1 MNSYEAL
8 YRKYRSQTFADLVGQ
23 EAISRALQG
32 ALVNGRV
39 SHAYLFSGSRGTGK
53 TTSARLLA
61 KALNCSR
68 RPPGSAEPCN
78 GCESCLSVSAGS
90 ALDLIEIDAASNR
103 GIDEIRDLREKVRL
117 APALGGY
124 KVYIIDEAHM
134 LTTEAFNALLKTL
147 EEPPDHVVFV
157 LCTTEAEKVPLTVRG
172 RCAQFRFGRHTEP
185 AMVGH
190 LAGIARREGLDV
202 DPLALALIARMAEG
216 SMRDAIGY
224 LDQVAPLAAGR
235 ITVAIARELLGVAD
249 PAAVAALFDAVLE
262 GRAGDA
268 MTGLNALYEGGV
280 ELRPL
285 VRGLMESCRDLL
297 VASIERR
304 DTSARARLSGAL
316 DALLRLDGEV
326 RRHAEPRFLVEATL
340 VRLAVEVAGS
350 TQAAAAVPAAP
361 APIKVVEPTDATS
374 PGHSAGSRPAP
385 VAPAAGAFRG
395 AARMP
400 GRPGPPESETSAPET
415 SELETS
421 ELETPAP
428 APTELG
434 PQAPAL
440 PAPFAAEGAP
450 VADPDPVVLVQPVA
464 GRGDAWQRTLADL
477 PASAR
482 AIFKAGEVTFEGSTV
497 VLTYRY
503 QGQFGVAESKRGEVL
518 PLLPTYHG
526 PDVKLDIRLLPLSD
540 RGVPARPIAPEED
553 PRIVQAVKT
562 FGARVIDIK
571 EIHQ

>member
-61 KALNCSR
+61 KALNCLN
-68 RPPGSAEPCN
+68 RPPGSPEPCN
-78 GCESCLSVSAGS
+78 ECESCRSVAAGS

-134 LTTEAFNALLKTL
+134 LTAEAFNALLKTL

-172 RCAQFRFGRHTEP
+172 RCAQFRFGRHNEP

-190 LAGIARREGLDV
+190 LAGIAVREGLDV
-202 DPLALALIARMAEG
+202 DPEALALIARMAEG

-224 LDQVAPLAAGR
+224 LDQVAPLASGR
-235 ITVAIARELLGVAD
+235 ISVAITRELLGVAD
-249 PAAVAALFDAVLE
+249 PAAVAVLFDAVLG
-262 GRAGDA
+262 GRAGEA
-268 MTGLNALYEGGV
+268 MTGLNALYAGGV

-285 VRGLMESCRDLL
+285 VRGLMERCRDLL
-297 VASIERR
+297 IDSIERR
-304 DTSARARLSGAL
+304 DVAARTRLSGAL

-340 VRLAVEVAGS
+340 VRLAVEVAGAAH
-350 TQAAAAVPAAP
+350 AAADHPAAP
-361 APIKVVEPTDATS
+361 RS
-374 PGHSAGSRPAP
+374 
-385 VAPAAGAFRG
+385 VAPTAALPPSPSTMVAEAGIEIPETPPFEAGG
-395 AARMP
+395 AA
-400 GRPGPPESETSAPET
+400 
-415 SELETS
+415 L
-421 ELETPAP
+421 
-428 APTELG
+428 
-434 PQAPAL
+434 
-440 PAPFAAEGAP
+440 
-450 VADPDPVVLVQPVA
+450 ADPDPVILVQPVS

-482 AIFKAGEVTFEGSTV
+482 AIFKAAEVGFEGSKI

-503 QGQFGVAESKRGEVL
+503 QGQFGVAESKRGELL

-526 PDVKLDIRLLPLSD
+526 PDVNLEIRLLPLSE
-540 RGVPARPIAPEED
+540 RGVPAKPLAPED
-553 PRIVQAVKT
+553 HPRVVEAVKAL
-562 FGARVIDIK
+562 GGRVIDVK
-571 EIHQ
+571 EIHQP

>member
-68 RPPGSAEPCN
+68 RPPASAEPCN
-78 GCESCLSVSAGS
+78 ECESCLSVTAGS

-172 RCAQFRFGRHTEP
+172 RCAQFRFGRHSEP

-350 TQAAAAVPAAP
+350 TQAAATVPVAP
-361 APIKVVEPTDATS
+361 APIKVVAPTHPAS
-374 PGHSAGSRPAP
+374 PGHAAGSPPAAI
-385 VAPAAGAFRG
+385 APAG
-395 AARMP
+395 AAPMP
-400 GRPGPPESETSAPET
+400 GRPGPPESESSA
-415 SELETS
+415 LES
-421 ELETPAP
+421 SALGAPAP
-428 APTELG
+428 APAGLG
-434 PQAPAL
+434 PQAPVV

-553 PRIVQAVKT
+553 PRIVEAVKT
-562 FGARVIDIK
+562 FGARVIDVK